1 MNKKAINNYRI
12 PVPKE
17 LLQKIDRKSSPLHTG
32 KLRNAIDFLVPI
44 NTPVLA
50 AADGI
55 ITFVKDD
62 SNIGGPDPSYQHYT
76 NFVAISHSNGEY
88 SRYDHLSFNSSNVR
102 IGQYVKAGD
111 EIAKVGMTGFTYI
124 PHLHFQVF
132 VFTGF
137 NIWNDYD
144 TLEVREFIV

>member
-50 AADGI
+50 AADGV
-55 ITFVKDD
+55 ITFVKE
-62 SNIGGPDPSYQHYT
+62 GDPWIT
-76 NFVAISHSNGEY
+76 F
-88 SRYDHLSFNSSNVR
+88 RD
-102 IGQYVKAGD
+102 VKS
-111 EIAKVGMTGFTYI
+111 
-124 PHLHFQVF
+124 
-132 VFTGF
+132 
-137 NIWNDYD
+137 
-144 TLEVREFIV
+144 

>member
-1 MNKKAINNYRI
+1 MNKIAIDDYRI

-17 LLQKIDRKSSPLHTG
+17 LLQKIDRNFSPMHTG

-55 ITFVKDD
+55 ITFVKDN
-62 SNIGGPDPSYQHYT
+62 SSIGGPYPNYQAYT
-76 NFVAISHSNGEY
+76 NFVAISHLNNEY
-88 SRYDHLSFNSSNVR
+88 TRYDHLSFKSSNVR
-102 IGQYVKAGD
+102 IGQSVKAGD
-111 EIAKVGMTGFTYI
+111 KIAKVGITGYTYT

-132 VFTGF
+132 IFTGF
-137 NIWNDYD
+137 NVWSDFD